1 MCPGIRKVRMAIQAK
16 GKGKSGGARV
26 ITFTYYV
33 SEKDGKIVFLLVYDK
48 TDADTVDAKTIRQIV
63 QQIGFDLQEME
74 TKGLLPRNPTI

>member
-1 MCPGIRKVRMAIQAK
+1 MAIQAK